1 MKIVTSVGFTCSGS
15 SAINNL
21 LREYDNFCELTP
33 NNECRF
39 LQDPDG
45 ISDLEYN
52 LFENRHRLNS
62 EYAIKRYLKY
72 TEKYDVRNFKQ
83 IFGKRWHQ
91 YNTEFINSIIV
102 LSYNSYW
109 HADLRD
115 LTLFQKFKYYYF
127 RAIRILFSKILRIS
141 RENNKNY
148 FPNKKMFLPIKDKNE
163 FLNKVNIFTNKL
175 FELLNKENKEFGVV
189 DQLVPPRNIKRY
201 MRYVKDLYV
210 IVVDRDPRDVYIE
223 AMLKDDRAFPKDVK
237 QFCKIYRDNR
247 DGKKEN
253 NKYILYLKFEDLIL
267 KYEETVDL
275 INNFLNIK
283 ESHHLSKGKYFSVL
297 ESKKNIRLWKK
308 YSKFSS
314 EIKYI
319 ENNLKEFLYDNNL

>member
-52 LFENRHRLNS
+52 LFDNRHRLNS

-72 TEKYDVRNFKQ
+72 TEKYDVRNFRQ
-83 IFGKRWHQ
+83 IFGEKWDK
-91 YNTEFINSIIV
+91 YNKEFVDSIITF
-102 LSYNSYW
+102 SYNCYW

-115 LTLFQKFKYYYF
+115 LTLLQKFKYYSY
-127 RAIRILFSKILRIS
+127 RATRIIFSKIFGIS

-148 FPNKKMFLPIKDKNE
+148 FPNKKMFLPINDRNE
-163 FLNKVNIFTNKL
+163 FIDKVNIFTNNL
-175 FELLNKENKEFGVV
+175 FQFLNNDNKEFGVV

-201 MRYVKDLYV
+201 MKYVQGLYV

-237 QFCKIYRDNR
+237 KFCQIYKDNR
-247 DGKKEN
+247 IGNTEN
-253 NKYILYLKFEDLIL
+253 NENILYIKFEDLVLNYKDSID
-267 KYEETVDL
+267 K
-275 INNFLNIK
+275 INGFLGISIERHVN
-283 ESHHLSKGKYFSVL
+283 KGKYFSI
-297 ESKKNIRLWKK
+297 EKSKENIELWKK
-308 YSKFSS
+308 YSKFSNQ
-314 EIKYI
+314 IKYI
-319 ENNLKEFLYDNNL
+319 EENLKDYLY

>member
-15 SAINNL
+15 SVINNL

-52 LFENRHRLNS
+52 LFDNRHRLNS

-72 TEKYDVRNFKQ
+72 TEKYDVRNFRQ
-83 IFGKRWHQ
+83 IFGKEWDK
-91 YNTEFINSIIV
+91 YNKEFVNSIIMF
-102 LSYNSYW
+102 SYNSYW

-115 LTLFQKFKYYYF
+115 LTLLQKLKYYSC
-127 RAIRILFSKILRIS
+127 RATRIIFSKIFGIS

-148 FPNKKMFLPIKDKNE
+148 FPNKKMFLPINGRNE
-163 FLNKVNIFTNKL
+163 FINKVNIFTNNL
-175 FELLNKENKEFGVV
+175 FQFLNKDNKEFGVV

-201 MRYVKDLYV
+201 MKYVQGLYV

-223 AMLKDDRAFPKDVK
+223 ALLKNDRAFPKDVK
-237 QFCKIYRDNR
+237 QFCQIYRDNR
-247 DGKKEN
+247 IGNIEN
-253 NKYILYLKFEDLIL
+253 DENVLYIKFEDLVLNYNDSID
-267 KYEETVDL
+267 K
-275 INNFLNIK
+275 INKFLDINIK
-283 ESHHLSKGKYFSVL
+283 HHINQGKYFSI
-297 ESKKNIRLWKK
+297 EKSKKNIELWKK
-308 YSKFSS
+308 YPEFSNQ
-314 EIKYI
+314 IKYI
-319 ENNLKEFLYDNNL
+319 ENNLKEYLYND